1 MRKGFL
7 KSLSD
12 SRKIKYSTLNGAF
25 IALVIALVVVLNS
38 IITTLSQT
46 YNWYI
51 DMTDE
56 QMFSLSEQSKEILDG
71 VNDEVQ
77 LEIVFPYDEDRVS
90 GKFSTSAT
98 NGSIGYIHTT
108 AEEIANACDNITIS
122 YHDVDRDYAFYQE
135 TGTLSKAGDNTII
148 VLRKDIYGNY
158 VKGDFRAYPVNYFY
172 VADQD
177 GSLYGYNGEL
187 VFMSAILAMSNDT
200 VPTVYFTV
208 GHGELSFT
216 GETSVDHFTAEG
228 ALRGGL
234 LHADAF
240 ELIWLFC
247 ESGFTVKPLNLLT
260 QDVPED
266 ARMIVINE
274 PQSDFH
280 DDEIYKLNTYL
291 RNEGAVFAFTPYNA
305 ELKGL
310 FASFEQNYGVTVKP
324 SATPVT
330 DDSTK
335 FDNMPNTLLAS
346 VSSHDSSF
354 ATKQYF
360 GALKGYASA
369 KARFND
375 TGALTINPEFMK
387 TTGYQSG
394 MAETR
399 FTYPLLESSSNAVF
413 NGTKGTSFLM
423 SITAIEKFR
432 QESGDSA
439 FSYLVVCPSGE
450 FASND
455 YLLSTSAPNKNM
467 ILSLVQSTS
476 SVQTPVNLDYKT
488 FMQYELDITD
498 RQAQTATAL
507 LATILPI
514 CAVVC
519 GVVVI
524 VRRKHK

>member
-38 IITTLSQT
+38 IITTLAQT

-56 QMFSLSEQSKEILDG
+56 QIFSLSDQSKEILDS

-90 GKFSTSAT
+90 NKFSVSASG
-98 NGSIGYIHTT
+98 GSIGYIHTT

-148 VLRKDIYGNY
+148 VLRKDAYGNY
-158 VKGDFRAYPVNYFY
+158 VKGDFRAYPINYFY
-172 VADQD
+172 VADQN
-177 GSLYGYNGEL
+177 GALYGYNGEL
-187 VFMSAILAMSNDT
+187 VFMSAILAMSSDT
-200 VPTVYFTV
+200 IPTVYFTV

-216 GETSVDHFTAEG
+216 GDATVDHFTAET
-228 ALRGGL
+228 ALKNGL
-234 LHADAF
+234 LSPDAF

-247 ESGFTVKPLNLLT
+247 ESGFTVKPLNLMSS
-260 QDVPED
+260 DIPSD
-266 ARMIVINE
+266 ARMVIINE
-274 PQSDFH
+274 PQSDF
-280 DDEIYKLNTYL
+280 DDSEIYKINSYL

-305 ELKGL
+305 ELKNL
-310 FASFEQNYGVTVKP
+310 FASFEQNYGVTVNS

-335 FDNMPNTLLAS
+335 FDNKPNTLLAS
-346 VSSHDSSF
+346 VSTHDSSF
-354 ATKQYF
+354 ATQQYF
-360 GALKGYASA
+360 GAVKGYASA

-375 TGALTINPEFMK
+375 TGALKINPEFMK

-399 FTYPLLESSSNAVF
+399 FTYPLLESSSSAVF

-423 SITAIEKFR
+423 SVTAIERFR
-432 QESGDSA
+432 QESGDSSFA
-439 FSYLVVCPSGE
+439 YLVVCPSGE

-455 YLLSTSAPNKNM
+455 FLLSTAAPNKNM
-467 ILSLVQSTS
+467 LLSLIQSTS

-488 FMQYELDITD
+488 FMQYNLDITD
-498 RQAQTATAL
+498 RQAQGTTIA
-507 LATILPI
+507 LATVLPA
-514 CAVVC
+514 CAVIC
-519 GVVVI
+519 GIVVI
-524 VRRKHK
+524 VRRKHR